1 MHYLS
6 VSIPLMNADCNP
18 VEQQLRQD
26 HLDRLYEED
35 GRHDPAHP
43 FHAVYTGLVYKPD
56 EAPRHA

>member
-1 MHYLS
+1 
-6 VSIPLMNADCNP
+6 MNADCNP

-56 EAPRHA
+56 EAPRRA